1 MDKKRFA
8 ELKCLTMV
16 FGYTLRDEQL
26 FNKSLTHK
34 SFANENQHQGLEI
47 RHNERF
53 EFLGDSVIDLIIS
66 RYMVFQNRNMTEGE
80 LSKIRAQLV
89 NEYSLAEFAKSIG
102 LGEYLLLGKGEE
114 ASGGRN
120 KTSILANSF
129 EALIAAFFLDS
140 SFDETYELFLNLFR
154 DKIDSITIEK
164 KITDYKGHLQKH
176 CQAHILST
184 PTYKLIDQSGPDHQ
198 KSFKVQAFILG
209 DAYGIG
215 TGKTKKEAEQAAARI
230 SYETLSMQSKYH
242 P

>member
-1 MDKKRFA
+1 MDKKRLA

-114 ASGGRN
+114 ASGGRRKPTN
-120 KTSILANSF
+120 LAGAF
-129 EALIAAFFLDS
+129 EAIIAAIFLDQGIIITREFILS
-140 SFDETYELFLNLFR
+140 LFEEELQR
-154 DKIDSITIEK
+154 VASHGVKE
-164 KITDYKGHLQKH
+164 DYKSQLQEFI
-176 CQAHILST
+176 QIREQQT
-184 PTYKLIDQSGPDHQ
+184 PAYQVVETTGPDHDRRFTVEVSAGDNVLGRGFG
-198 KSFKVQAFILG
+198 KS
-209 DAYGIG
+209 
-215 TGKTKKEAEQAAARI
+215 KKAAETEAARTALKNI
-230 SYETLSMQSKYH
+230 
-242 P
+242 